1 MVKFGIEYR
10 SHDIKNESITLI
22 EAASQTGFDYIKVPQ
37 SYVYMRTEIP
47 DITEPGHDY
56 YEHRPQE
63 FSSYLQDK
71 MEFKNIIINIGVRF
85 DYFDPDGYVLNDSH
99 PDPNDPLHYMYTV
112 DDPSIDNP
120 IREEHR
126 LKSNGDTVSLAER
139 ETYWYKR
146 ASAKYAVSPRIGV
159 SFPITDRGI
168 VHFSYGHFFQVPQFE
183 LLYENPRFKL
193 SQAVSDNMG
202 RVGNADLAPEQTVS
216 AELGVQQQLTEDI
229 AFDLTAY
236 MRDIRGL
243 TGTQGDNIPVF
254 GGGAYYKYTNSDF
267 GIVKG
272 IVLTLDKRFSS
283 SITARIDY
291 TYQVAKGTASDPQ
304 QAQNAKAGGAL
315 PDIEMVPLNW
325 DQRHTLNVSVN
336 YSASVWGIS
345 SIIQYGSGKPYT
357 PALEYSGEVST
368 MVTNS
373 QIMPATFDCDL
384 RAYYE
389 ISLRSMKL
397 VLFARIYNVF
407 DTRNQTNVY
416 PSTGRSDYSL
426 DAQNAEKTQMLVNT
440 VEQWFND
447 PTRYSEPRRIEFGM
461 NLEF

>member
-1 MVKFGIEYR
+1 
-10 SHDIKNESITLI
+10 
-22 EAASQTGFDYIKVPQ
+22 
-37 SYVYMRTEIP
+37 
-47 DITEPGHDY
+47 
-56 YEHRPQE
+56 
-63 FSSYLQDK
+63 
-71 MEFKNIIINIGVRF
+71 MEFKNIIINIGMRF
-85 DYFDPDGYVLNDSH
+85 DYFDPDGYILNDSH
-99 PDPNDPLHYMYTV
+99 PDANDPLHYMYTV

-120 IREEHR
+120 IRQEHR

-159 SFPITDRGI
+159 SFPVTDRGI
-168 VHFSYGHFFQVPQFE
+168 IHFSYGHFFQIPRFE
-183 LLYENPRFKL
+183 RLYENPRYKL

-202 RVGNADLAPEQTVS
+202 TVGNADLNPEQTIS
-216 AELGVQQQLTEDI
+216 AELGVQQQLSDDI

-267 GIVKG
+267 GVVKG
-272 IVLTLDKRFSS
+272 IVLTVDKRFSS
-283 SITARIDY
+283 SITARVDY
-291 TYQVAKGTASDPQ
+291 TFQVAKGTASDPQ

-315 PDIEMVPLNW
+315 PDVEMVPLNW
-325 DQRHTLNVSVN
+325 DQRHTLNVSLN
-336 YSASVWGIS
+336 YAASGWGVS
-345 SIIQYGSGKPYT
+345 SILQYGSGKPYT

-389 ISLRSMKL
+389 ISFRSVKL
-397 VLFARIYNVF
+397 VLFTRVFNVF

-426 DAQNAEKTQMLVNT
+426 DAQNAVKTQMVVNT
-440 VEQWFND
+440 VQQWFTD